1 MVLPASP
8 TDLSVASRETSQ
20 SHPGHVEQP
29 DLPIVVRQ
37 SDDLLVRRHADPG
50 PADSAEFSQ
59 NQRQDKHHQ
68 LKNCQPSRGQ
78 IMF

>member
-1 MVLPASP
+1 MEAVRSQSEVLPASP

-50 PADSAEFSQ
+50 PGDSAEKT
-59 NQRQDKHHQ
+59 RQP
-68 LKNCQPSRGQ
+68 PSAEM
-78 IMF
+78 MF